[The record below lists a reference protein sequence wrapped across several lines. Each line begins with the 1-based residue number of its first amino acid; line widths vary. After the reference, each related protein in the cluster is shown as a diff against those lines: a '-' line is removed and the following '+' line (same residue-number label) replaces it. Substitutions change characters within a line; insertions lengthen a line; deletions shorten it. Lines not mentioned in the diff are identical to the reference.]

1 MTQKRRAPGDCR
13 TKATA
18 RISLPDWILIP
29 MNTQQNPTGG
39 CRELSADSTA
49 VLSGPEALVSSRAG
63 GVKAGGEPR
72 EGSSPSSTSRVSG
85 ISSHKTGSVGAR
97 ELEVGLKCTW
107 QGHLG
112 GGGLRWVGLGPCAL
126 VPKGPEVSVTQGHCW
141 RHHICTLSD
150 RRQKLPLGDPRA
162 PAAGTGPGQPRL
174 PRDPG
179 APPPGTH
186 TGCKLGEQHLQHPD
200 TGNQQTVQNRGAV
213 YAERGHGECVSG
225 L

>member
-1 MTQKRRAPGDCR
+1 MTQERRAPGDCR

-39 CRELSADSTA
+39 CRELSADGTA

-63 GVKAGGEPR
+63 GVKAGGEPH

-85 ISSHKTGSVGAR
+85 IFSHKTGSVGDR

-112 GGGLRWVGLGPCAL
+112 GWSALGGAGPTCTR
-126 VPKGPEVSVTQGHCW
+126 PKGPRGQY
-141 RHHICTLSD
+141 
-150 RRQKLPLGDPRA
+150 DPRTLLEV
-162 PAAGTGPGQPRL
+162 PHL
-174 PRDPG
+174 
-179 APPPGTH
+179 H
-186 TGCKLGEQHLQHPD
+186 TE
-200 TGNQQTVQNRGAV
+200 
-213 YAERGHGECVSG
+213 
-225 L
+225 